1 MKRLITITAIVC
13 ALCVCLPVQAQDY
26 ETRHEIGISTGIL
39 SNSTWVSFLEDFAAA
54 TISAGHVSY
63 GEQKFTGPISA
74 EYFYHVSPLIG
85 VGAIGSFTTQKRDIN
100 VDNTKSGEAKYNYFT
115 VLPAVKIDWFR
126 SKNFGAYSKLGLGAT
141 LRTEKYDYNSSEDKS
156 DTSVMF
162 NWQASLIGIEAGV
175 PNFRAFLEAGFGEQ
189 GVLVA
194 GLRCRF

>member
-1 MKRLITITAIVC
+1 MNNAYGKEGTDSHPHQWSRPSGTDGGDNADTGSLW
-13 ALCVCLPVQAQDY
+13 
-26 ETRHEIGISTGIL
+26 STGARHRTGRHTQHAVARHTDK
-39 SNSTWVSFLEDFAAA
+39 NRRGKFGAGDEGFAL
-54 TISAGHVSY
+54 
-63 GEQKFTGPISA
+63 Q
-74 EYFYHVSPLIG
+74 G

-115 VLPAVKIDWFR
+115 VLPAVKIDRFR